1 MIFGL
6 KGLYK
11 EGARLVYSGA
21 LSVAPHNGVDA
32 DATNAL
38 RTKGSKPIANCAALE
53 RIEAL
58 LALPGATASN
68 SSLERTVRGVGSGV
82 WQCSHA

>member
-6 KGLYK
+6 AELYK
-11 EGARLVYSGA
+11 KGARMVYSGA

-38 RTKGSKPIANCAALE
+38 RTKGSKPIANCTALK
-53 RIEAL
+53 RIETL
-58 LALPGATASN
+58 LALSGATASN
-68 SSLERTVRGVGSGV
+68 SVNVGPLNGVSYGT
-82 WQCSHA
+82 